1 MCVHVPPFVRIM
13 HRAKVFHAKRKG
25 ESESFRIENINLSAH
40 NFGMLLQHFVCN
52 LRDRNILSQYKHL
65 IIILFQ
71 NITTKDLTD
80 VTTLSYI
87 LSKCM

>member
-25 ESESFRIENINLSAH
+25 ESESFRIENTNLSAH
-40 NFGMLLQHFVCN
+40 NFGMLLQHFVCK
-52 LRDRNILSQYKHL
+52 LRDRNILSKQKHL

-71 NITTKDLTD
+71 NITTK
-80 VTTLSYI
+80 VFHA
-87 LSKCM
+87 KPM